1 MMSFLMSQ
9 LIPGSLAF
17 IMMSAHCFKP
27 CMLQDDY
34 AEFRS
39 NFLRAFEASHTHDSF
54 LWAFRYAESLTA
66 QFGNV
71 GHMVGKVHATEYAHD
86 ASEFLKS
93 GNWIQNGQISL
104 DKLQVFLEF
113 TSYVNYLTPRERRV
127 ASIIEIKPID
137 SLFDFAMKISN
148 KLQELP
154 HTHSLSPIISDF
166 SGHRLC

>member
-1 MMSFLMSQ
+1 MLSFVVISCVPLK
-9 LIPGSLAF
+9 LHGLTIPFFGLF
-17 IMMSAHCFKP
+17 V
-27 CMLQDDY
+27 MLSRLLHNS
-34 AEFRS
+34 E
-39 NFLRAFEASHTHDSF
+39 
-54 LWAFRYAESLTA
+54 
-66 QFGNV
+66 NV
-71 GHMVGKVHATEYAHD
+71 GHMVGQVHATEYAHD
-86 ASEFLKS
+86 AIEFLNS

-166 SGHRLC
+166 SGLRLC

>member
-1 MMSFLMSQ
+1 M
-9 LIPGSLAF
+9 
-17 IMMSAHCFKP
+17 
-27 CMLQDDY
+27 
-34 AEFRS
+34 
-39 NFLRAFEASHTHDSF
+39 
-54 LWAFRYAESLTA
+54 
-66 QFGNV
+66 
-71 GHMVGKVHATEYAHD
+71 
-86 ASEFLKS
+86 KS

-127 ASIIEIKPID
+127 AYTTEIKPTD

-166 SGHRLC
+166 SGLRLC